1 METQPLTKDR
11 SIETNKVL
19 LIIGILIVAVNL
31 RPAITAV
38 GPLIS
43 DIRTDMG
50 ITNGVAGIITT
61 LPLLAF
67 GVFSLAAPRLGYRFG
82 NEMMIFAGLFT
93 LLFGIIVRS
102 TGFTATLFLGT
113 AFVGIGIAIAN
124 VLLPSIVKT
133 KYPGKIGLIT
143 GAYTTTM
150 SAFAAIGTGV
160 SIPLATGL
168 NLGWEGA
175 LLFWSGLAVIGLVLW
190 FPQVREARS
199 AKEKA
204 DAAGKN
210 KSKLPVPGTTI
221 WRSSLAWQVTLF
233 MGLQSFLFYGLIT
246 WLPVILHNS
255 GGLPLSFSAWV
266 VSIMQIAGLPM
277 TFLTPILATRL
288 KNQQGIVTMIAGLY
302 VIGFIGLLVSE
313 ATWLFVVSAILIGLA
328 QGSSI
333 SLALTMLGIRAANG
347 KQAAELS
354 GMAQSVGYGLAAVG
368 PIIIGSILDITASG
382 TIAVYVFIGVA
393 VLKLFAGLG
402 AARDRTV

>member
-1 METQPLTKDR
+1 MEIQPLTNKK

-43 DIRTDMG
+43 DIRADMG

-102 TGFTATLFLGT
+102 TGFAAALFIGT

-175 LLFWSGLAVIGLVLW
+175 LLFWSVLVVIGLVLW

-199 AKEKA
+199 GKQAA
-204 DAAGKN
+204 VVAGKN
-210 KSKLPVPGTTI
+210 KLPVPGTTI

-255 GGLPLSFSAWV
+255 GLTLSFSAWV

-302 VIGFIGLLVSE
+302 VIGFLGLLVSE
-313 ATWLFVVSAILIGLA
+313 ATWLFVLSAILIGLA

-382 TIAVYVFIGVA
+382 TIAIYVFIGVA